1 MWGFMKR
8 MLGGDEK
15 PSQTTEEGE
24 RSDIRR
30 PGGLPGGN
38 GESRVADTPAA
49 SPAATPVMG
58 DDDHLGKA
66 AVARQAARQA
76 IKDKRYD
83 DAWRYLHEQQAE
95 WLKHSAKQGMT
106 AEQTLSLLSSIH
118 EGMANVLRLEGKHDQ
133 ALANILYCVATNSR
147 PTQAQERKLISY
159 FRRCKFGDQYGEDRV
174 EAAVKMLRHE
184 PDYRIA
190 QQIVSQWRN
199 GTGLSPSPH

>member
-66 AVARQAARQA
+66 AVARQPA
-76 IKDKRYD
+76 
-83 DAWRYLHEQQAE
+83 LFT
-95 WLKHSAKQGMT
+95 SALIG
-106 AEQTLSLLSSIH
+106 
-118 EGMANVLRLEGKHDQ
+118 RLEVAGRWV
-133 ALANILYCVATNSR
+133 LAPGS
-147 PTQAQERKLISY
+147 
-159 FRRCKFGDQYGEDRV
+159 
-174 EAAVKMLRHE
+174 
-184 PDYRIA
+184 
-190 QQIVSQWRN
+190 
-199 GTGLSPSPH
+199 LSTP